1 MRTFLL
7 ERGFNHALALVVLG
21 TLVLLITLT
30 TLTNPAPL
38 RSGFAPA
45 NQVQVAAHQ

>member
-7 ERGFNHALALVVLG
+7 ERAFNNALALVVLG

-30 TLTNPAPL
+30 TLINPTPL

-45 NQVQVAAHQ
+45 NHVQVATHQ